1 MQFPSEWVVR
11 WAWPI
16 IAISLLIGL
25 LFALPLQDLEIDPEI
40 KNQLPPD
47 MPSRRDVRII
57 EEKFGGSELVM
68 IVLTADDVL
77 ATSTLQR
84 VQKIGEELAKVPAV
98 DLVVSPFT
106 LTDIRGEG
114 GMLTPENAI
123 PSIPQ
128 SDEERAALRARLQ
141 QNELVFG
148 NVLARDF
155 KAVSIIG
162 TLSTQA
168 KDSETMEA
176 VQAVLA
182 AAPGP
187 EPVTVGGM
195 PEVRQRVSEDIRSDV
210 RRFMPVGVAIIVT
223 FLLVTLR
230 QPRGVFIP
238 FSTQILALVVA
249 LGLIPLM
256 GWKVQMVTVTLPV
269 ILLAV
274 GNDHTVHLV
283 ARFQEENVGDHKM
296 TAGQLT
302 AKVVA
307 HLGLPVI
314 AAGTTTVAGFLCL
327 LTHIVIPAAQLGVLA
342 AVGVG
347 FAMVASLTYAPAV
360 LSKLPVPRPIPGMGV
375 PPGPDSGG
383 QWLDKLL
390 HTIAQIVVRHRMAV
404 VVTSLLVALVASAGI
419 PWLKVDTNPINYYPP
434 SAPVATT
441 ARLINQHFGGS
452 TEISVM
458 VEGDIQ
464 DPAVMRKID
473 ALEAELRSMP
483 QVGYTMSIARVV
495 RTMNRAVSGSA
506 EGYALPETRE
516 GIAQL
521 FLLYGMGGD
530 PAAFERMVDFEFQNA
545 LVTARVSSLSTE
557 EIKEVVDRARE
568 VGASQGLKMTVGGFG
583 AVFAELVDAI
593 VSGQVSSLVLSFLV
607 VGVLDALCFW
617 SIEAGLW
624 SLVPLVVS
632 VPALFGLMGWS
643 GIELNV
649 VTAMLSSIMIGVG
662 VDYTIHFLW
671 RYREERQGGLEPE
684 VAAVRVLTTAGRG
697 IVFNALSVIVGF
709 SILFLSNFLP
719 VRFFGFLVVVSIAA
733 CLLAALVLMPPLI
746 VMLRPRFAEPRSLPG
761 PVTVA
766 AEPSRSET

>member
-1 MQFPSEWVVR
+1 MRFPSEWVVR

-25 LFALPLQDLEIDPEI
+25 LFALPLKDLEIDPEI

-47 MPSRRDVRII
+47 MPSRRDVRTI

-84 VQKIGEELAKVPAV
+84 VQKLGEELGKVPAV

-106 LTDIRGEG
+106 LTDIRGDN

-123 PSIPQ
+123 PAIPR
-128 SDEERAALRARLQ
+128 DDAEREALRARLQ

-210 RRFMPVGVAIIVT
+210 RRFTPVGVTIIIL

-230 QPRGVFIP
+230 QPRGIFIP
-238 FSTQILALVVA
+238 FSTQILALIVS

-283 ARFQEENVGDHKM
+283 ARFQEENVGDHKL

-302 AKVVA
+302 SRVVT

-342 AVGVG
+342 AVGVA

-360 LSKLPVPRPIPGMGV
+360 LSRLPVPKPIPGLGE
-375 PPGPDSGG
+375 GNEQG
-383 QWLDKLL
+383 QWLDQLL
-390 HTIAQIVVRHRMAV
+390 HVVAQGVIRYRRPVVAI
-404 VVTSLLVALVASAGI
+404 SLLVALTASAGI

-434 SAPVATT
+434 SAPVAQT
-441 ARLINQHFGGS
+441 AQLINQHFGGS

-464 DPAVMRKID
+464 DPAVLRKID
-473 ALEAELRSMP
+473 ALEAELRAMP

-506 EGYALPETRE
+506 EGYALPESRE

-530 PAAFERMVDFEFQNA
+530 LAAFERMVDFEFQHA

-557 EIKEVVDRARE
+557 EIKAVVDRARE
-568 VGASQGLKMTVGGFG
+568 VGASQGLTVTVGGFG

-593 VSGQVSSLVLSFLV
+593 VSGQISSLVLSFLV

-624 SLVPLVVS
+624 SLIPLVLS

-671 RYREERQGGLEPE
+671 RYREERQQGMPPE
-684 VAAVRVLTTAGRG
+684 AAAVRVLTTAGRG

-719 VRFFGFLVVVSIAA
+719 VRFFGFLVVVSITA

-761 PVTVA
+761 PVGVA
-766 AEPSRSET
+766 AEASRSET